1 LLPFRRAAFT
11 LVEMLVSL
19 AVLAV
24 ALAVV
29 GVVFSVTTRTAS
41 QSAAYAEVHGRVREF
56 VRQIKEDLNAC
67 NPAESVL
74 VLVGRTQAA
83 SLTQPD
89 LEAGKFHRTL
99 LGDPAA
105 VADYDPEY
113 APAID
118 PNGVYSDPRADLLMF
133 FTNRPTPSAAV
144 DPNDP
149 NIATS
154 PYALG
159 VKFSPIRVVY
169 GHAAIAQPQWIGTTY
184 TFPLASALPPA
195 MQHIEQTITVSGR
208 VMSRL
213 PANRWHLGRLGTIVD
228 PNAIAGTTWFSNNA
242 RGGGADPG
250 AVPGGIPYYEGSTP
264 LPGDAAVLDRAAF
277 LAKCSNLAVLT
288 GPTAP
293 YNYPGAPWSSVA
305 GLVNDIDSLVYGD
318 PALGTAM
325 HHVATVLDELPVDL
339 KSNLAVQMLPGCA
352 WFQVEFLMP
361 EDPRNS
367 VTYSSPNPNDPTFSQ
382 RSDMPRWTQVTPGST
397 YVFVPDTHENRQAII
412 NQFLDAPTEPT
423 NRLWDYARKDQ
434 DRALHAWTA
443 DAVSQRIIRLWPYA
457 IRVTVRAWDSRGVL
471 PEPIVRSVVHRF
483 E

>member
-184 TFPLASALPPA
+184 TFPLSGAAPPA

-213 PANRWHLGRLGTIVD
+213 PANRWHLARTAAILAD
-228 PNAIAGTTWFSNNA
+228 PNRAPLLPDDIQFSSLACDALA
-242 RGGGADPG
+242 RGE
-250 AVPGGIPYYEGSTP
+250 PYFDNGY
-264 LPGDAAVLDRAAF
+264 LPGDAGWLNVAEVLRSF
-277 LAKCSNLAVLT
+277 
-288 GPTAP
+288 GPTYFGVDNAP
-293 YNYPGAPWSSVA
+293 YLSPYGWPPAGNPHGNWQGWNQDSV
-305 GLVNDIDSLVYGD
+305 NSLVFATGTTD
-318 PALGTAM
+318 PNAGPNQLL
-325 HHVATVLDELPVDL
+325 HVATVLDEVPVDL

-367 VTYSSPNPNDPTFSQ
+367 VTYAWNPTQSGMSR

-397 YVFVPDTHENRQAII
+397 YVFVPDTQANR
-412 NQFLDAPTEPT
+412 DAVVSDLSGGT
-423 NRLWDYARKDQ
+423 RIWDYGRKDQ
-434 DRALHAWTA
+434 TA
-443 DAVSQRIIRLWPYA
+443 ANDPNDAIGQRIVRMWPYA